1 MLEDKEEGIILK
13 DGYRS
18 EVKPWT
24 EGEWGVQPGVCTRQ
38 RGSDA
43 LPGGER

>member
-24 EGEWGVQPGVCTRQ
+24 EGGDWGGQAGV
-38 RGSDA
+38 
-43 LPGGER
+43 